1 MTAMRKFFFGLGVL
15 AAVLIVAG
23 GVGFFFLSRNG
34 AALDRMSKAYV
45 DDSIVAITTNWDVD
59 ELWKRAS
66 PHLRRTSN
74 ESQVRGMFDAAKDAL
89 GPLVEFRGSRGEAII
104 SIKDASVS
112 ADYLA
117 VGHYRNGDAS
127 VRIAL
132 VKRGDTWMIEGF
144 RINSN
149 TLMRRLVG
157 MRS

>member
-1 MTAMRKFFFGLGVL
+1 MRKFFFGLGVL

-23 GVGFFFLSRNG
+23 GVGFFFLFRSG
-34 AALDRMSKAYV
+34 AELDRMSKAYV
-45 DDSIVAITTNWDVD
+45 DKSVVAITANWDVD

-66 PHLRRTSN
+66 PHLRQITN
-74 ESQVRGMFDAAKDAL
+74 ENQIRGLFDAAKDAL
-89 GPLVEFRGSRGEAII
+89 GPLVEFRGSRGDAII
-104 SIKDASVS
+104 SLKDRSVS

-117 VGHYRNGDAS
+117 VAHYRNGDAS
-127 VRIAL
+127 MRIAL

-149 TLMRRLVG
+149 ALMKRLVG